1 MLNKAC
7 RIRNSRFKRDWAYC
21 HCLKIQMRAIGR
33 RSSVNS
39 RKTNLEHTHITSDEQ
54 PTAKVL
60 YTRLLRNYVLKYKF
74 HIAWACLFMVLAAI
88 AGAATAFIMRPIVDE
103 VFFEK
108 NPDFITYTVV
118 SIIGIFSVRG
128 LASFGQ
134 TLLMNWVGVRVVAD
148 IQAEL
153 FRKLVHADLAWFHD
167 NSPASLIS
175 RFVFDTN
182 QLKAGATNTLVVLTK
197 DSMSALFLVGS
208 LFYYDW
214 RMATVVVLVL
224 PPGAFA
230 IGKLGK
236 RSRKAAKKVLE
247 QSESFTAYLQETFQ
261 GIRIVK
267 AYGQEKPAIARGDEV
282 ISKRYRLQYKSLRI
296 IATSGPIVEIL
307 SGLVIAGVIFYGASN
322 VISGETTPGTF
333 FAFITALML
342 AYQPIKSVA
351 KVAPQMQLA
360 MAAAHRVFTLLDITY
375 KVTDAE
381 NAKPLEFRNGNLKFN
396 NVAFSYHKEEPVL
409 KNISMDIKAGQKVAL
424 VGASGGGKSTILNL
438 IPRFYDVNQGTITL
452 DDQDLRL
459 VTAASLRETIALVS
473 QDVFLF
479 DDTIKANISYG
490 NPDATEEEILQAA
503 RDAAVHDFVMELPD
517 KYDTVVGT
525 EGIRL
530 SGGQKQRIAIARA
543 ILKNA
548 PILLLDEATS
558 ALDTTSEQKIQ
569 MALEKLMKGKTS
581 LVIAHRLSTVLDAD
595 QICVVSSGEIVER
608 GKHDELLQEQGVYS
622 ELYTKQFHI
631 EK

>member
-1 MLNKAC
+1 M
-7 RIRNSRFKRDWAYC
+7 
-21 HCLKIQMRAIGR
+21 
-33 RSSVNS
+33 VS
-39 RKTNLEHTHITSDEQ
+39 RKFDLEHSLINSNEQ
-54 PTAKVL
+54 PSAKIL
-60 YTRLLRNYVLKYKF
+60 YTRLLRNYVLNYKLR
-74 HIAWACLFMVLAAI
+74 IAWACFFMVLTAVSS
-88 AGAATAFIMRPIVDE
+88 AATAFIMKPIVDE

-108 NPDFITYTVV
+108 NPDFITYTV
-118 SIIGIFSVRG
+118 IGVICIFSVRG

-153 FRKLVHADLAWFHD
+153 FRKLVHADLAWYHD
-167 NSPASLIS
+167 NPPAKLIS
-175 RFVFDTN
+175 RFVFDTA
-182 QLKAGATNTLVVLTK
+182 QLKDGATNTLVVLTK
-197 DSMSALFLVGS
+197 DSLSAVFLVGS

-214 RMATVVVLVL
+214 KMATVVVFIL

-247 QSESFTAYLQETFQ
+247 QSEHFTAYLQETFQ

-267 AYGQEKPAIARGDEV
+267 AYGQEKTAIDRGDQV
-282 ISKRYRLQYKSLRI
+282 ISKRYKLQYKSLRI

-322 VISGETTPGTF
+322 VFSGETTPGTF

-360 MAAAHRVFTLLDITY
+360 MAAAHRVFTLLDINY
-375 KVTDAE
+375 KVTDAPD
-381 NAKPLEFRNGNLKFN
+381 AKALNFVKGDLQFN
-396 NVAFSYHKEEPVL
+396 SVAFSYDEKEPVL
-409 KNISMDIKAGQKVAL
+409 KDISLDIEAGQKVAL

-438 IPRFYDVNQGTITL
+438 IPRFYDVDSGEITL
-452 DDQDLRL
+452 DGQDLRH
-459 VTAASLRETIALVS
+459 VTSASLREKIALVS
-473 QDVFLF
+473 QDIFLF

-490 NPDATEEEILQAA
+490 NPDASEEEILQAA
-503 RDAAVHDFVMELPD
+503 KDAAVHDFVMEMPEQ
-517 KYDTVVGT
+517 YNTIIGT
-525 EGIRL
+525 EGVKL

-558 ALDTTSEQKIQ
+558 ALDTASERKIQ
-569 MALEKLMKGKTS
+569 AALEKLMIGKTS
-581 LVIAHRLSTVLDAD
+581 LVIAHRLSTILDAD
-595 QICVVSSGEIVER
+595 QICVVSYGNIVER
-608 GKHDELLQEQGVYS
+608 GKHDELLEKQGMYS
-622 ELYTKQFHI
+622 ELYKKQFNL